1 MHTYFIVEYQ
11 ANNDGSCIAIA
22 PLGYTVENAEQ
33 EANMVSAFFSK
44 CASAAISACD
54 THTVMIVDSE
64 GEVWRGYKQVLRHG
78 HEVDEESNE

>member
-1 MHTYFIVEYQ
+1 MQTYFIVEYQ

-22 PLGYTVENAEQ
+22 PLGYQVENAEQ
-33 EANMVSAFFSK
+33 EANMVSTYFSK

-64 GEVWRGYKQVLRHG
+64 GEVWRGYKQILRHG
-78 HEVDEESNE
+78 HEVAV

>member
-1 MHTYFIVEYQ
+1 METYFIVEYQ
-11 ANNDGSCIAIA
+11 ANNDGTASALP
-22 PLGYTVENAEQ
+22 PLGYQVESAEQ

-54 THTVMIVDSE
+54 THAVMIVNSE

-78 HEVDEESNE
+78 HEAVSEA

>member
-1 MHTYFIVEYQ
+1 MQTLFILEYQ
-11 ANNDGSCIAIA
+11 AKNDGTASALL
-22 PLGYTVENAEQ
+22 PLGYQVTDADSENACIG
-33 EANMVSAFFSK
+33 AFFSK